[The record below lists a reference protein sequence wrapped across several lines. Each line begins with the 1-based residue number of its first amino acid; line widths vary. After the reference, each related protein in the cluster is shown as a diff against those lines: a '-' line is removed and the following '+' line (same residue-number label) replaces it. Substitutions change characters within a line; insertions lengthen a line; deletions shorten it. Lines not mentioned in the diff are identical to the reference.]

1 MRTVMIPDSSV
12 VGGIYFMSE
21 WALIISKRAKSGAGG
36 SQDRGSFGVL
46 LVVIWISIAIAYQF
60 EFAVP
65 QTGWRPIPW
74 IIGLGV
80 AVMIAGLAI
89 RWYSIIY
96 LGRLFTVNVAIAA
109 DHQLIDTGPYRRVRH
124 PSYTAALLAF
134 LGLGI
139 CMQNWASLLILM
151 TGTSAAFLYRMR
163 VEEAALTGAFGARYQ
178 LYMQHTARLVPGLY

>member
-1 MRTVMIPDSSV
+1 MIPVSEV
-12 VGGIYFMSE
+12 VGPCYFLSE
-21 WALIISKRAKSGAGG
+21 MALAIFKRAKTAPGG
-36 SQDRGSFGVL
+36 SRDGGSFGVL
-46 LVVIWISIAIAYQF
+46 LIVIWLSIASAYHF

-65 QTGWRPIPW
+65 GTGWAPLPW
-74 IIGLGV
+74 ISDLGV
-80 AVMIAGLAI
+80 AVMIGGLLI

-96 LGRLFTVNVAIAA
+96 LGRFFTVNVAIIA
-109 DHQLIDTGPYRRVRH
+109 DHRLIDTGPYRRIRH
-124 PSYTAALLAF
+124 PSYTGALLAF

-163 VEEAALTGAFGARYQ
+163 VEEAALTGAFGARYR